1 MWAVPSLQA
10 VLSSG
15 LELVAAVTNPD
26 RPAGRGLRARPPPV
40 KAAAQAAGIKVL
52 QPQRIDD
59 PSFQGVVG
67 ALTPEICIIVAYG
80 RILSRTLLEVPEL
93 GFINVHFSL
102 LPAYRGAAPVQ
113 RALMDG
119 AVETGV
125 SIMIVTEGMDEGPV
139 VASRAVDVSPA
150 DTSGSLGDR
159 LAAVGGDLLIP
170 TVLDYASGTVHP
182 RPQDHSA
189 ATYAPK
195 ISDDE
200 TRIDWSRPPHVI
212 HNLVRGLEPAPG
224 AWTTLRGRRIKI
236 RAVATARRGTPAL
249 APGELLAGDPL
260 MVGTGGDPVEVSV
273 AQSEGKRAMSGAEL
287 ARGLRLEPSE
297 AFG

>member
-15 LELVAAVTNPD
+15 LELIAAVTNPD
-26 RPAGRGLRARPPPV
+26 RPAGRGLRARPSPV

-52 QPQRIDD
+52 QPQSITD

-67 ALTPEICIIVAYG
+67 ALTPEVCIVVAYG
-80 RILSRTLLEVPEL
+80 KILPRTLLEVPDL
-93 GFINVHFSL
+93 GVINVHFSL

-125 SIMIVTEGMDEGPV
+125 SIMVVTEGMDEGPV
-139 VASRAVDVSPA
+139 LASRAVGVSPA
-150 DTSGSLGDR
+150 DTSASLGDR
-159 LAAVGGDLLIP
+159 LAAEGGDLLIP
-170 TVLDYASGTVHP
+170 TVLDYAAGKVP
-182 RPQDHSA
+182 PQPQDDDA

-195 ISDDE
+195 ISEKE
-200 TRIDWSRPPHVI
+200 TRIDWSKPPHVI

-224 AWTTLRGRRIKI
+224 AWTTFRGRRIKI
-236 RAVATARRGTPAL
+236 REVATAGEGAPAL
-249 APGELLAGDPL
+249 APGELLAGESL
-260 MVGTGGDPVEVSV
+260 LAGTGGDPVEVAV

>member
-15 LELVAAVTNPD
+15 LELIAAVTNPD
-26 RPAGRGLRARPPPV
+26 RPAGRGLRARPSPV

-52 QPQRIDD
+52 QPQSVNDA
-59 PSFQGVVG
+59 SFQGVVG
-67 ALTPEICIIVAYG
+67 ALTPEVCIVVAYG
-80 RILSRTLLEVPEL
+80 KILPRTLLEVPDL

-125 SIMIVTEGMDEGPV
+125 SIMVVTEGMDEGPV
-139 VASRAVDVSPA
+139 LATRAVAVSPA
-150 DTSGSLGDR
+150 DTSASLGDR
-159 LAAVGGDLLIP
+159 LAAEGGDLLIP
-170 TVLDYASGTVHP
+170 TVLDYAAGKVP
-182 RPQDHSA
+182 PQPQDDNA

-195 ISDDE
+195 ISEKE
-200 TRIDWSRPPHVI
+200 TRIDWSKPPHVI

-224 AWTTLRGRRIKI
+224 AWTTFRGRRIKI
-236 RAVATARRGTPAL
+236 REVVTAGEGAPAL
-249 APGELLAGDPL
+249 APGELLAGGSL
-260 MVGTGGDPVEVSV
+260 LAGTGGDPVEVTV

-287 ARGLRLEPSE
+287 ARGLRPEPSE